1 MKNALLLFVKQR
13 FNEQTSSTCRDT
25 PSQPLLSAPVSPTP
39 YQVIEAFLPR
49 LDINSNSF
57 LIDLGCGDGRWLI
70 AAYEHAQ
77 CRCLGI
83 DVDENRLILARESIA
98 RNNLQ
103 VSIQVWNK
111 DVIEFIEDADEIGNA
126 DVIVMYL
133 FREANLEMATH
144 CNNSKRKGGI
154 EHKR

>member
-39 YQVIEAFLPR
+39 YQVIDAFLPR
-49 LDINSNSF
+49 LNLNSNSF

-103 VSIQVWNK
+103 DSIQVWNK
-111 DVIEFIEDADEIGNA
+111 DEISNA
-126 DVIVMYL
+126 DVIVIYYSARL
-133 FREANLEMATH
+133 IWKWPRY

-154 EHKR
+154 KHKR

>member
-1 MKNALLLFVKQR
+1 VH
-13 FNEQTSSTCRDT
+13 
-25 PSQPLLSAPVSPTP
+25 PSVQLHTKSLRHFSRVS
-39 YQVIEAFLPR
+39 L
-49 LDINSNSF
+49 NSNSF

-70 AAYEHAQ
+70 AAQ

-111 DVIEFIEDADEIGNA
+111 DVIEFIEDADEISNA

-133 FREANLEMATH
+133 FREANLEMATQLQQFKE
-144 CNNSKRKGGI
+144 KRRYRTQKVVQILSVGFAMPGWTPI
-154 EHKR
+154 YEEKVAGFHVYLYTT

>member
-1 MKNALLLFVKQR
+1 
-13 FNEQTSSTCRDT
+13 
-25 PSQPLLSAPVSPTP
+25 
-39 YQVIEAFLPR
+39 
-49 LDINSNSF
+49 
-57 LIDLGCGDGRWLI
+57 
-70 AAYEHAQ
+70 
-77 CRCLGI
+77 LGI